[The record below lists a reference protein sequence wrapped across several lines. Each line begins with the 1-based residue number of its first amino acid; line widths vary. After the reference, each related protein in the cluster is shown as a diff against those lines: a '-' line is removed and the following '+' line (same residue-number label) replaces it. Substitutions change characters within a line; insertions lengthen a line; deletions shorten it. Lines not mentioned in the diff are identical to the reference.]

1 MKLLKHS
8 AHQLHTSVA
17 KQIIIQWVS
26 KCEILDIQLFSSQP
40 NMIGIE

>member
-8 AHQLHTSVA
+8 AHQLHTDVA

-26 KCEILDIQLFSSQP
+26 KCEILDIQFNFLHSLTW
-40 NMIGIE
+40 